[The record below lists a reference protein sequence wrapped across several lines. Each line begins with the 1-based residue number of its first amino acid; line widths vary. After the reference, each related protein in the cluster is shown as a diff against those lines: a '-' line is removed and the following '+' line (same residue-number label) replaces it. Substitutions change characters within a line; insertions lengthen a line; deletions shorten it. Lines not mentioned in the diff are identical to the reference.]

1 MTPYATYL
9 TNFSIE
15 PKKNRYIE
23 KYRNTLHKAAHI
35 PILSRDGGAENA

>member
-23 KYRNTLHKAAHI
+23 KYRKYPA
-35 PILSRDGGAENA
+35 